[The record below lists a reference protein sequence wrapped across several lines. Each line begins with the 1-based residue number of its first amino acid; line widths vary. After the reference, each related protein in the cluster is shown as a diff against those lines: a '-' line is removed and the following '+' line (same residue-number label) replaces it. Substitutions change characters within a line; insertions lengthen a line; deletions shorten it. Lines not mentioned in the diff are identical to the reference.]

1 MRNMFEAAEI
11 GAKLSD
17 AAFGHAK
24 SILRLDLV
32 ELQQRNRLTAKFP
45 IIVLISG
52 VRGAG
57 VADTLNLLNTWMDPR
72 WIQAHAVEPAT
83 DEERNHPGFW
93 RYWRSLPAGGS
104 MGVYLGGWYAQPF
117 ADHGAGLITD
127 TAFAGR
133 MRAIADFETTLAEE
147 GALIVK
153 IWLHLNKA
161 AEAKAQVAHRA
172 DSAFGFR
179 SGDDVI
185 PQPSDYA
192 KYIHTAGLGIAATQ
206 SDQTPWH
213 IIEGSDDNFRRAT
226 VLTLLRNRFQ
236 TQLKQW
242 ELKSKAAAKSIK
254 RQRKETAKVLKKGG
268 VPKKP
273 PRLAKVDLNRTM
285 SDAAY
290 KRAFGQLQ
298 ERLYAAQ
305 KQARTLGIST
315 VVAFEGWDA
324 AGKGGAIRRLTYCLN
339 ARNYQVVPISAP
351 NDEER
356 AHHFLWRFWRV
367 LQPDGRFTIFDRTWY
382 GRVLVERV
390 DNLIPEAAW
399 QRAYSE
405 INDFEKQLTAHGD
418 VVLKFWMHID
428 RKTQKKRFEEREDTP
443 HKRWK
448 ISKDDWHNRKRWH
461 LYEAAIEDILAKTSR
476 PHARWHVI
484 PAKDKQYARIRVLK
498 TIAAALEKAIAA
510 RKKTRR

>member
-1 MRNMFEAAEI
+1 MGNMFEPAEI

-17 AAFGHAK
+17 VAFQHAK
-24 SILRLDLV
+24 STLRLDLV
-32 ELQQRNRLTAKFP
+32 GLQQRNRLPPKFP
-45 IIVLISG
+45 VIVLISG

-72 WIQAHAVEPAT
+72 WIQAHAVEPPS
-83 DEERNHPGFW
+83 DEERQHPLFW
-93 RYWRSLPAGGS
+93 RFWRSLPASGTT
-104 MGVYLGGWYAQPF
+104 GVYLGGWYAQPF
-117 ADHGAGLITD
+117 ADHSAGMITD
-127 TAFAGR
+127 ASFAAR

-153 IWLHLNKA
+153 VWLHLGKDA
-161 AEAKAQVAHRA
+161 AAKAQLAHKP

-185 PQPSDYA
+185 PQPPDYA
-192 KYIHTAGLGIAATQ
+192 KYIATAARGIAATQ
-206 SDQTPWH
+206 GEQTPWH

-226 VLTLLRNRFQ
+226 VLTLLRNRLRAQFKHWDRQ
-236 TQLKQW
+236 NKATAKNLKR
-242 ELKSKAAAKSIK
+242 ERKDAAK
-254 RQRKETAKVLKKGG
+254 ALKKNNTRNRS
-268 VPKKP
+268 
-273 PRLAKVDLNRTM
+273 PRLAKVDLTKTLG
-285 SDAAY
+285 DAAY
-290 KRAFGQLQ
+290 KQAFAVLQ
-298 ERLYAAQ
+298 ARLYAAQ

-356 AHHFLWRFWRV
+356 AHHFLWRFWRA

-399 QRAYSE
+399 KRAYAE
-405 INDFEKQLTAHGD
+405 INDFEKQLTGHGD

-443 HKRWK
+443 HKTWK
-448 ISKDDWHNRKRWH
+448 ISEDDWHNRKRWH
-461 LYEAAIEDILAKTSR
+461 LYEAAIEDMLAKTSR

-484 PAKDKQYARIRVLK
+484 AARDKQCARITVLK

-510 RKKTRR
+510 RKKKPR